1 MPAIIT
7 NKFRMNNAEQFEE
20 SFSEATPTVYYL
32 GIGRAQEFGTLTRP
46 DARTEFEGTE
56 LLPTTPGD
64 SVMNEFKNYDDLL
77 AAKKITGSNVSFV
90 VPRRNWTTGT
100 TYDIYRHDYEEFIT
114 GSTSTRQTANSGAVT
129 LFDSSFYVMTGARN
143 VYKCLDNNGNSA
155 STDEPTGTSTT
166 VITTSDSYKWKYMYT
181 LSASDQANFLS
192 TDFMGVSSNSTVTN
206 AAVDGAV
213 NIVKIKTSGTG
224 GTNGTYTNIPMRGD
238 GSNGQVSITIASGSV
253 TAVSVTAAGTGYSY
267 ANIRVADINVAGG
280 GSLSGAELDCI
291 IEPKGGH
298 GFDPFEELGAFFVIL
313 NTSFEG
319 AETANSG
326 DFTTTNDFRRVALIR
341 DPKSAGSAATVT
353 TLRATRAVR
362 FSGTPGTFQ
371 VDEKITQTNTGAVGK
386 VVQFDS
392 ANKILFYTQTRYSD
406 EGVDANGNKILF
418 SGTDTINGATSS
430 ATGIPTGVTETV
442 NNVSLVSGHS
452 LPEIDEDSGD
462 VMYIE
467 NRAPVARSVDQTEN
481 VKLIIEF

>member
-7 NKFRMNNAEQFEE
+7 SKFRRNNAQAFET
-20 SFSEATPTVYYL
+20 SFGSSGNKYYL
-32 GIGRAQEFGTLTRP
+32 GIGKPSAFGTKTRP
-46 DARTEFEGTE
+46 DGRTENLGTDS
-56 LLPTTPGD
+56 TPITPAD
-64 SVMNEFKNYDDLL
+64 SVQQEYDTFDDLL
-77 AAKKITGSNVSFV
+77 AVKRITSSDVSFAA
-90 VPRRNWTTGT
+90 PRINWTSGT
-100 TYDIYRHDYEEFIT
+100 VYDYYRHDYGNRIT
-114 GSTSTRQTANSGAVT
+114 GGTSIQSANSGAT
-129 LFDSSFYVMTGARN
+129 NLYDANFYVMN
-143 VYKCLDNNGNSA
+143 SNFQVYKCLDNNNNGQ
-155 STDEPTGTSTT
+155 STIEPTGENTL
-166 VITTSDSYKWKYMYT
+166 ILETSDNYKWKYMFT
-181 LSASDQANFLS
+181 LSASAQANFLS
-192 TDFMGVSSNSTVTN
+192 TDFMGVSSNSTVSN

-213 NIVKIKTSGTG
+213 NIVKIKTAGTG

-386 VVQFDS
+386 VVQYDA
-392 ANKILFYTQTRYSD
+392 ANKILFYTQTKYQD
-406 EGVDANGNKILF
+406 EGVDTNGNKVLF
-418 SGTDTINGATSS
+418 SGTDVITGATSN
-430 ATGIPTGVTETV
+430 ATGTPSGVTETV

-452 LPEIDEDSGD
+452 LPEVDEDSGD

-467 NRAPVARSVDQTEN
+467 NRAPVARSADQTEN

>member
-7 NKFRMNNAEQFEE
+7 SKFRRNNAQAFET
-20 SFSEATPTVYYL
+20 SFGSSGNKYYL
-32 GIGRAQEFGTLTRP
+32 GIGKPSAFGTKTRP
-46 DARTEFEGTE
+46 DGRTENLGTDS
-56 LLPTTPGD
+56 TPITPAD
-64 SVMNEFKNYDDLL
+64 SVQQEYDTFDDLL
-77 AAKKITGSNVSFV
+77 AVKRITSSDVSFAA
-90 VPRRNWTTGT
+90 PRINWTSGT
-100 TYDIYRHDYEEFIT
+100 VYDYYRHDYGNRIT
-114 GSTSTRQTANSGAVT
+114 GGTSIQSANSGAT
-129 LFDSSFYVMTGARN
+129 NLYDANFYVMN
-143 VYKCLDNNGNSA
+143 SNFQVYKCLDNNNNGQ
-155 STDEPTGTSTT
+155 STIEPTGENTL
-166 VITTSDSYKWKYMYT
+166 ILETSDNYKWKYMFT
-181 LSASDQANFLS
+181 LSASAQANFLS
-192 TDFMGVSSNSTVTN
+192 TDFMRVSSNSTVSN
-206 AAVDGAV
+206 AAVDGAI
-213 NIVKIKTSGTG
+213 NIVKIKTAGTG

-362 FSGTPGTFQ
+362 FSGTPGSFQ

>member
-7 NKFRMNNAEQFEE
+7 SKFRRNNAQAFQT
-20 SFSEATPTVYYL
+20 SFGSSGNKYYL
-32 GIGRAQEFGTLTRP
+32 GIGKPSAFGTKTRP
-46 DARTEFEGTE
+46 DGRTENLGTDS
-56 LLPTTPGD
+56 TPITPAD
-64 SVMNEFKNYDDLL
+64 SVQQEYDTFDDLL
-77 AAKKITGSNVSFV
+77 AVKRITSSDVSFAA
-90 VPRRNWTTGT
+90 PRINWTSGT
-100 TYDIYRHDYEEFIT
+100 VYDYYRHDYGNRIT
-114 GSTSTRQTANSGAVT
+114 GGTSIQSANSGAT
-129 LFDSSFYVMTGARN
+129 NLYDANFYVMN
-143 VYKCLDNNGNSA
+143 SNFQVYKCLDNNNNGQ
-155 STDEPTGTSTT
+155 STIEPTGENTL
-166 VITTSDSYKWKYMYT
+166 ILETSDNYKWKYMFT
-181 LSASDQANFLS
+181 LSASAQANFLS
-192 TDFMGVSSNSTVTN
+192 TDFMGVSSNSTVSN
-206 AAVDGAV
+206 AAVDGAI
-213 NIVKIKTSGTG
+213 NIVKIKTAGTG

-253 TAVSVTAAGTGYSY
+253 TAVSVTNAGTGYSY

-362 FSGTPGTFQ
+362 FSGTPGSFQ

-442 NNVSLVSGHS
+442 NNVSLVNGHS

>member
-7 NKFRMNNAEQFEE
+7 SKFRRNNAQAFET
-20 SFSEATPTVYYL
+20 SFGSSGNKYYL
-32 GIGRAQEFGTLTRP
+32 GIGKPSAFGTKTRP
-46 DARTEFEGTE
+46 DGRTENLGTDS
-56 LLPTTPGD
+56 TPITPAD
-64 SVMNEFKNYDDLL
+64 SVQQEYDTFDDLL
-77 AAKKITGSNVSFV
+77 AVKRITSSDVSFAA
-90 VPRRNWTTGT
+90 PRINWTSGT
-100 TYDIYRHDYEEFIT
+100 VYDYYRHDYGNRIT
-114 GSTSTRQTANSGAVT
+114 GGTSIQSANSGAT
-129 LFDSSFYVMTGARN
+129 NLYDANFYVMN
-143 VYKCLDNNGNSA
+143 SNFQVYKCLDNNNNGQ
-155 STDEPTGTSTT
+155 STIEPTGENTL
-166 VITTSDSYKWKYMYT
+166 ILETSDNYKWKYMYT
-181 LSASDQANFLS
+181 LSASAQANFLS
-192 TDFMGVSSNSTVTN
+192 TVFMGVSSNSTVTN

-280 GSLSGAELDCI
+280 GSLAGAELDCI

>member
-7 NKFRMNNAEQFEE
+7 SKFRRNNAQAFET
-20 SFSEATPTVYYL
+20 SFGSSGNKYYL
-32 GIGRAQEFGTLTRP
+32 GIGKPSAFGTKTRP
-46 DARTEFEGTE
+46 DGRTENLGTDS
-56 LLPTTPGD
+56 TPITPAD
-64 SVMNEFKNYDDLL
+64 SVQQEYDTFDDLL
-77 AAKKITGSNVSFV
+77 AVKRITSSDVSFAS
-90 VPRRNWTTGT
+90 PRINWTSGT
-100 TYDIYRHDYEEFIT
+100 VYDYYRHDYGNRIT
-114 GSTSTRQTANSGAVT
+114 GGTSIQSANSGAT
-129 LFDSSFYVMTGARN
+129 NLYDANFYVMN
-143 VYKCLDNNGNSA
+143 SNFQVYKCLDNNNNGQ
-155 STDEPTGTSTT
+155 STIEPTGDSLL
-166 VITTSDSYKWKYMYT
+166 ILETSDDYKWKYMFT
-181 LSASDQANFLS
+181 LSASAQANFLS

-213 NIVKIKTSGTG
+213 NIVKIKTPGTG

-253 TAVSVTAAGTGYSY
+253 TAVSVTNAGTGYSY
-267 ANIRVADINVAGG
+267 ANIRVSDINVAGG
-280 GSLSGAELDCI
+280 GSLTGAELDCI

-362 FSGTPGTFQ
+362 FSGTPGSFQ

-392 ANKILFYTQTRYSD
+392 ANKILFYTQTRYND

-418 SGTDTINGATSS
+418 SGTDVITGATSS
-430 ATGIPTGVTETV
+430 ATGTPTGVTETI

>member
-7 NKFRMNNAEQFEE
+7 SKFRRNNAQAFQT
-20 SFSEATPTVYYL
+20 SFGSSGNKYYL
-32 GIGRAQEFGTLTRP
+32 GIGKPSAFGTKTRP
-46 DARTEFEGTE
+46 DGRTENLGTDS
-56 LLPTTPGD
+56 TPITPAD
-64 SVMNEFKNYDDLL
+64 SVQQEYDTFDDLL
-77 AAKKITGSNVSFV
+77 AVKRITSSDVSFAA
-90 VPRRNWTTGT
+90 PRINWTSGT
-100 TYDIYRHDYEEFIT
+100 VYDYYRHDYGNRIT
-114 GSTSTRQTANSGAVT
+114 GGTSIQSANSGAT
-129 LFDSSFYVMTGARN
+129 NLYDANFYVMN
-143 VYKCLDNNGNSA
+143 SNFQVYKCLDNNNNGQ
-155 STDEPTGTSTT
+155 STIEPTGENTL
-166 VITTSDSYKWKYMYT
+166 ILETSDNYKWKYMYT
-181 LSASDQANFLS
+181 LSASAQANFLS

-213 NIVKIKTSGTG
+213 NIVKIKTPGTG

-253 TAVSVTAAGTGYSY
+253 TAVSVTNAGTGYSY

-442 NNVSLVSGHS
+442 NNVSLVNGHS

>member
-7 NKFRMNNAEQFEE
+7 SKFRRNNAQAFQT
-20 SFSEATPTVYYL
+20 SFGSSGNKYYL
-32 GIGRAQEFGTLTRP
+32 GIGKPSAFGTKTRP
-46 DARTEFEGTE
+46 DGRTENLGTDS
-56 LLPTTPGD
+56 TPITPAD
-64 SVMNEFKNYDDLL
+64 SVQQEYDTFDDLL
-77 AAKKITGSNVSFV
+77 AVKRITSSDVSFAA
-90 VPRRNWTTGT
+90 PRINWTSGT
-100 TYDIYRHDYEEFIT
+100 VYDYYRHDYGNRIT
-114 GSTSTRQTANSGAVT
+114 GGTSIQSANSGAT
-129 LFDSSFYVMTGARN
+129 NLYDANFYVMN
-143 VYKCLDNNGNSA
+143 SNFQVYKCLDNNNNGQ
-155 STDEPTGTSTT
+155 STIEPTGENTL
-166 VITTSDSYKWKYMYT
+166 ILETSDNYKWKYMFT
-181 LSASDQANFLS
+181 LSASAQANFLS
-192 TDFMGVSSNSTVTN
+192 TDFMGVSSNSTVSN
-206 AAVDGAV
+206 AAVDGAI
-213 NIVKIKTSGTG
+213 NIVKIKTAGTG

-253 TAVSVTAAGTGYSY
+253 TAVSVTNAGTGYSY
-267 ANIRVADINVAGG
+267 ANIRVSDINVAGG
-280 GSLSGAELDCI
+280 GSLTGAELDCI

-442 NNVSLVSGHS
+442 NNVSLVNGHS

>member
-7 NKFRMNNAEQFEE
+7 SKFRRNNAQAFET
-20 SFSEATPTVYYL
+20 SFGSSGNKYYL
-32 GIGRAQEFGTLTRP
+32 GIGKPSAFGTKTRP
-46 DARTEFEGTE
+46 DGRTENLGTDS
-56 LLPTTPGD
+56 TPITPAD
-64 SVMNEFKNYDDLL
+64 SVQQEYDTFDDLL
-77 AAKKITGSNVSFV
+77 AVKRITSSDVSFAA
-90 VPRRNWTTGT
+90 PRINWTSGT
-100 TYDIYRHDYEEFIT
+100 VYDYYRHDYGNRIT
-114 GSTSTRQTANSGAVT
+114 GGTSIQSANSGAT
-129 LFDSSFYVMTGARN
+129 NLYDANFYVMN
-143 VYKCLDNNGNSA
+143 SNFQVYKCLDNNNNGQ
-155 STDEPTGTSTT
+155 STIEPTGENTL
-166 VITTSDSYKWKYMYT
+166 ILETSDNYKWKYMYT
-181 LSASDQANFLS
+181 LSASAQANFLS
-192 TDFMGVSSNSTVTN
+192 TDFMGVSSNSTVSN
-206 AAVDGAV
+206 AAVDGAI
-213 NIVKIKTSGTG
+213 NIVKIKTAGTG

-253 TAVSVTAAGTGYSY
+253 TALSVTAAGTGYSY
-267 ANIRVADINVAGG
+267 ANIIVADINVAGG

-362 FSGTPGTFQ
+362 FSGTPGSFQ

>member
-7 NKFRMNNAEQFEE
+7 SKFRRNNAQAFET
-20 SFSEATPTVYYL
+20 SFGSSGNKYYL
-32 GIGRAQEFGTLTRP
+32 GIGKPSAFGTKTRP
-46 DARTEFEGTE
+46 DGRTENLGTDS
-56 LLPTTPGD
+56 TPITPAD
-64 SVMNEFKNYDDLL
+64 SVQQEYDTFDDLL
-77 AAKKITGSNVSFV
+77 AVKRITSSDVSFAA
-90 VPRRNWTTGT
+90 PRINWTSGT
-100 TYDIYRHDYEEFIT
+100 VYDYYRHDYGNRIT
-114 GSTSTRQTANSGAVT
+114 GGTSIQSANSGAT
-129 LFDSSFYVMTGARN
+129 NLYDANFYVMN
-143 VYKCLDNNGNSA
+143 SNFQVYKCLDNNNNGQ
-155 STDEPTGTSTT
+155 STIEPTGENTL
-166 VITTSDSYKWKYMYT
+166 ILETSDNYKWKYMFT
-181 LSASDQANFLS
+181 LSASAQANFLS
-192 TDFMGVSSNSTVTN
+192 TDFMGVSSNSTVSN

-213 NIVKIKTSGTG
+213 NIVKIKTAGTG

-253 TAVSVTAAGTGYSY
+253 TAVSVTNAGTGYSY
-267 ANIRVADINVAGG
+267 ANIRVSDINVAGG
-280 GSLSGAELDCI
+280 GSLTGAELDCI

-362 FSGTPGTFQ
+362 FSGTPGSFQ

-442 NNVSLVSGHS
+442 NNVSLVNGHS

>member
-7 NKFRMNNAEQFEE
+7 SKFRRNNAQAFET
-20 SFSEATPTVYYL
+20 SFGSSGNKYYL
-32 GIGRAQEFGTLTRP
+32 GIGKPSAFGTKTRP
-46 DARTEFEGTE
+46 DGRTENLGTDS
-56 LLPTTPGD
+56 TPITPAD
-64 SVMNEFKNYDDLL
+64 SVQQEYDTFDDLL
-77 AAKKITGSNVSFV
+77 AVKRITSSDVSFAA
-90 VPRRNWTTGT
+90 PRINWTSGT
-100 TYDIYRHDYEEFIT
+100 VYDYYRHDYGNRIT
-114 GSTSTRQTANSGAVT
+114 GGTSIQSANSGAT
-129 LFDSSFYVMTGARN
+129 NLYDANFYVMN
-143 VYKCLDNNGNSA
+143 SNFQVYKCLDNNNNGQ
-155 STDEPTGTSTT
+155 STIEPTGENTL
-166 VITTSDSYKWKYMYT
+166 ILETSDNYKWKYMYT
-181 LSASDQANFLS
+181 LSASAQANFLS

-213 NIVKIKTSGTG
+213 NIVKIKTPGTG

-253 TAVSVTAAGTGYSY
+253 TAVSVTNAGTGYSY

-362 FSGTPGTFQ
+362 FSGTPGSFQ

>member
-7 NKFRMNNAEQFEE
+7 SKFRRNNAQAFET
-20 SFSEATPTVYYL
+20 SFGSSGNKYYL
-32 GIGRAQEFGTLTRP
+32 GIGKPSAFGTKTRP
-46 DARTEFEGTE
+46 DGRTENLGTDS
-56 LLPTTPGD
+56 TPITPAD
-64 SVMNEFKNYDDLL
+64 SVQQEYDTFDDLL
-77 AAKKITGSNVSFV
+77 AVKRITSSDVSFAA
-90 VPRRNWTTGT
+90 PRINWTSGT
-100 TYDIYRHDYEEFIT
+100 VYDYYRHDYGNRIT
-114 GSTSTRQTANSGAVT
+114 GGTSIQSANSGAT
-129 LFDSSFYVMTGARN
+129 NLYDANFYVMN
-143 VYKCLDNNGNSA
+143 SNFQVYKCLDNNNNGQ
-155 STDEPTGTSTT
+155 STIEPTGENTL
-166 VITTSDSYKWKYMYT
+166 ILETSDNYKWKYMYT
-181 LSASDQANFLS
+181 LSASAQANFLS
-192 TDFMGVSSNSTVTN
+192 TDFMRVSSNSTVTN

>member
-7 NKFRMNNAEQFEE
+7 SKFRRNNAQAFQT
-20 SFSEATPTVYYL
+20 SFGASGNVYYL
-32 GIGRAQEFGTLTRP
+32 GIGKPSAFGTKTRP
-46 DARTEFEGTE
+46 DGRTENLGTDS
-56 LLPTTPGD
+56 TPITPAD
-64 SVMNEFKNYDDLL
+64 SVQQEYDTFDDLL
-77 AAKKITGSNVSFV
+77 AVKRINSSDVSFAA
-90 VPRRNWTTGT
+90 PRINWTSGT
-100 TYDIYRHDYEEFIT
+100 TYDYYRHDYGNRIT
-114 GSTSTRQTANSGAVT
+114 GGTSIQSANSGAT
-129 LFDSSFYVMTGARN
+129 NLFDANFYVMN
-143 VYKCLDNNGNSA
+143 SNFQVYKCLDNNNDSP
-155 STDEPTGTSTT
+155 STVEPTGENATL
-166 VITTSDSYKWKYMYT
+166 ILQTSDDYKWKYMFT
-181 LSASDQANFLS
+181 LSASAQANFLS
-192 TDFMGVSSNSTVTN
+192 TDFMGVSSNSNVTN
-206 AAVDGAV
+206 GAVDGAV
-213 NIVKIKTSGTG
+213 NIVKIKTAGTG
-224 GTNGTYTNIPMRGD
+224 GTAGTYTNIPMRGD
-238 GSNGQVSITIASGSV
+238 GSGGEVSITITSGSV
-253 TAVSVTAAGTGYSY
+253 TAVSVTNKGSGYSY
-267 ANIRVADINVAGG
+267 ANIRVSDINTAGG
-280 GSLSGAELDCI
+280 GSLTGAELDCI

-362 FSGTPGTFQ
+362 FSGTPGSFQ

-442 NNVSLVSGHS
+442 NNVSLVNGHS

>member
-7 NKFRMNNAEQFEE
+7 SKFRRNNAQAFET
-20 SFSEATPTVYYL
+20 SFGSSGNKYYL
-32 GIGRAQEFGTLTRP
+32 GIGKPSAFGTKTRP
-46 DARTEFEGTE
+46 DGRTENLGTDS
-56 LLPTTPGD
+56 TPITPAD
-64 SVMNEFKNYDDLL
+64 SVQQEYDTFDDLL
-77 AAKKITGSNVSFV
+77 AVKRITSSDVSFAA
-90 VPRRNWTTGT
+90 PRINWTSGT
-100 TYDIYRHDYEEFIT
+100 VYDYYRHDYGNRIT
-114 GSTSTRQTANSGAVT
+114 GGTSIQSANSGAT
-129 LFDSSFYVMTGARN
+129 NLYDANFYVMN
-143 VYKCLDNNGNSA
+143 SNFQVYKCLDNNNNGQ
-155 STDEPTGTSTT
+155 STIEPTGENTL
-166 VITTSDSYKWKYMYT
+166 ILETSDNYKWKYMFT
-181 LSASDQANFLS
+181 LSASAQANFLS
-192 TDFMGVSSNSTVTN
+192 TDFMGVSSNSTVSN

-213 NIVKIKTSGTG
+213 NIVKIKTAGTG

-253 TAVSVTAAGTGYSY
+253 TAVSVTNAGTGYSY

-280 GSLSGAELDCI
+280 GSLTGAELDCI

-341 DPKSAGSAATVT
+341 DPKSAGSAATV
-353 TLRATRAVR
+353 
-362 FSGTPGTFQ
+362 Q

-442 NNVSLVSGHS
+442 NNVSLVNGHS

>member
-7 NKFRMNNAEQFEE
+7 SKFRRNNAQAFET
-20 SFSEATPTVYYL
+20 SFGSSGNKYYL
-32 GIGRAQEFGTLTRP
+32 GIGKPSAFGTKTRP
-46 DARTEFEGTE
+46 DGRTENLGTDS
-56 LLPTTPGD
+56 TPITPAD
-64 SVMNEFKNYDDLL
+64 SVQQEYDTFDDLL
-77 AAKKITGSNVSFV
+77 AVKRITSSDVSFAA
-90 VPRRNWTTGT
+90 PRINWTSGT
-100 TYDIYRHDYEEFIT
+100 VYDYYRHDYGNRIT
-114 GSTSTRQTANSGAVT
+114 GGTSIQSANSGAT
-129 LFDSSFYVMTGARN
+129 NLYDANFYVMN
-143 VYKCLDNNGNSA
+143 SNFQVYKCLDNNNNGQ
-155 STDEPTGTSTT
+155 STIEPTGENTL
-166 VITTSDSYKWKYMYT
+166 ILETSDNYKWKYMFT
-181 LSASDQANFLS
+181 LSASAQANFLS
-192 TDFMGVSSNSTVTN
+192 TDFMGVSSNSTVSN
-206 AAVDGAV
+206 AAVDGAI
-213 NIVKIKTSGTG
+213 NIVKIKTAGTG

-253 TAVSVTAAGTGYSY
+253 TAVSVTNAGTGYSY

-280 GSLSGAELDCI
+280 GSLTGAELDCI

-442 NNVSLVSGHS
+442 NNVSLVNGHS

>member
-7 NKFRMNNAEQFEE
+7 SKFRRNNAQAFET
-20 SFSEATPTVYYL
+20 SFGSSGNKYYL
-32 GIGRAQEFGTLTRP
+32 GIGKPSAFGTKTRP
-46 DARTEFEGTE
+46 DGRTENLGTDS
-56 LLPTTPGD
+56 TPITPAD
-64 SVMNEFKNYDDLL
+64 SVQQEYDTFDDLL
-77 AAKKITGSNVSFV
+77 AVKRITSSDVSFAA
-90 VPRRNWTTGT
+90 PRINWTSGT
-100 TYDIYRHDYEEFIT
+100 VYDYYRHDYGNRIT
-114 GSTSTRQTANSGAVT
+114 GGTSIQSANSGAT
-129 LFDSSFYVMTGARN
+129 NLYDANFYVMN
-143 VYKCLDNNGNSA
+143 SNFQVYKCLDNNNNGQ
-155 STDEPTGTSTT
+155 STIEPTGENTL
-166 VITTSDSYKWKYMYT
+166 ILETSDNYKWKYMYT
-181 LSASDQANFLS
+181 LSASAQANFLS

-213 NIVKIKTSGTG
+213 NIVKIKTPGTG

-253 TAVSVTAAGTGYSY
+253 TAVSVTNAGTGYSY
-267 ANIRVADINVAGG
+267 ANIRVSDINVAGG

-442 NNVSLVSGHS
+442 NNVSLVNGHS

>member
-7 NKFRMNNAEQFEE
+7 SKFRRNNAQAFQT
-20 SFSEATPTVYYL
+20 SFGASGNVYYL
-32 GIGRAQEFGTLTRP
+32 GIGKPSAFGTKTRP
-46 DARTEFEGTE
+46 DGRTENLGTDS
-56 LLPTTPGD
+56 TPITPAD
-64 SVMNEFKNYDDLL
+64 SVQQEYDTFDDLL
-77 AAKKITGSNVSFV
+77 AVKRINSSDVSFAA
-90 VPRRNWTTGT
+90 PRINWTSGT
-100 TYDIYRHDYEEFIT
+100 TYDYYRHDYGNRIT
-114 GSTSTRQTANSGAVT
+114 GGTSIQSANSGAT
-129 LFDSSFYVMTGARN
+129 NLFDANFYVMN
-143 VYKCLDNNGNSA
+143 SNFQVYKCLDNNNDSP
-155 STDEPTGTSTT
+155 STVEPTGENATL
-166 VITTSDSYKWKYMYT
+166 ILQTSDDYKWKYMFT
-181 LSASDQANFLS
+181 LSASAQANFLS
-192 TDFMGVSSNSTVTN
+192 TDFMGVSSNSNVTN
-206 AAVDGAV
+206 GAVDGAV
-213 NIVKIKTSGTG
+213 NIVKIKTAGTG
-224 GTNGTYTNIPMRGD
+224 GTAGTYTNIPMRGD
-238 GSNGQVSITIASGSV
+238 GSGGEVSITITSGSV
-253 TAVSVTAAGTGYSY
+253 TAVSVTNKGSGYSY
-267 ANIRVADINVAGG
+267 ANIRVSDINTAGG
-280 GSLSGAELDCI
+280 GSLTGAELDCI

-362 FSGTPGTFQ
+362 FSGTPGSFQ

-406 EGVDANGNKILF
+406 EGVDANGNRILF
-418 SGTDTINGATSS
+418 SGTDVITGATSS
-430 ATGIPTGVTETV
+430 ATGTPTGVTETIG
-442 NNVSLVSGHS
+442 NVSLISGHS

-467 NRAPVARSVDQTEN
+467 NRAPVARSADQTEN

>member
-7 NKFRMNNAEQFEE
+7 SKFRRNNAQAFET
-20 SFSEATPTVYYL
+20 SFGSSGNKYYL
-32 GIGRAQEFGTLTRP
+32 GIGKPSAFGTKTRP
-46 DARTEFEGTE
+46 DGRTENLGTDS
-56 LLPTTPGD
+56 TPITPAD
-64 SVMNEFKNYDDLL
+64 SVQQEYDTFDDLL
-77 AAKKITGSNVSFV
+77 AVKRITSSDVSFAA
-90 VPRRNWTTGT
+90 PRINWTSGT
-100 TYDIYRHDYEEFIT
+100 VYDYYRHDYGNRIT
-114 GSTSTRQTANSGAVT
+114 GGTSIQSANSGAT
-129 LFDSSFYVMTGARN
+129 NLYDANFYVMN
-143 VYKCLDNNGNSA
+143 SNFQVYKCLDNNNNGQ
-155 STDEPTGTSTT
+155 STIEPTGENTL
-166 VITTSDSYKWKYMYT
+166 ILETSDNYKWKYMYT
-181 LSASDQANFLS
+181 LSASAQANFLS

-291 IEPKGGH
+291 IEPKGAH

>member
-7 NKFRMNNAEQFEE
+7 SKFRRNNAQAFET
-20 SFSEATPTVYYL
+20 SFGSSGNKYYL
-32 GIGRAQEFGTLTRP
+32 GIGKPSAFGTKTRP
-46 DARTEFEGTE
+46 DGRTENLGTDS
-56 LLPTTPGD
+56 TPITPAD
-64 SVMNEFKNYDDLL
+64 SVQQEYDTFDDLL
-77 AAKKITGSNVSFV
+77 AVKRITSSDVSFAA
-90 VPRRNWTTGT
+90 PRINWTSGT
-100 TYDIYRHDYEEFIT
+100 VYDYYRHDYGNRIT
-114 GSTSTRQTANSGAVT
+114 GGTSIQSANSGAT
-129 LFDSSFYVMTGARN
+129 NLYDANFYVMN
-143 VYKCLDNNGNSA
+143 SNFQVYKCLDNNNNGQ
-155 STDEPTGTSTT
+155 STIEPTGENTL
-166 VITTSDSYKWKYMYT
+166 ILETSDNYKWKYMYT
-181 LSASDQANFLS
+181 LSASAQANFLS

-267 ANIRVADINVAGG
+267 ANIRVAEINVAGG

>member
-7 NKFRMNNAEQFEE
+7 SKFRRNNAQAFET
-20 SFSEATPTVYYL
+20 SFGSSGNKYYL
-32 GIGRAQEFGTLTRP
+32 GIGKPSAFGTKTRP
-46 DARTEFEGTE
+46 DGRTENLGTDS
-56 LLPTTPGD
+56 TPITPAD
-64 SVMNEFKNYDDLL
+64 SVQQEYDTFDDLL
-77 AAKKITGSNVSFV
+77 AVKRITSSDVSFAA
-90 VPRRNWTTGT
+90 PRINWTSGT
-100 TYDIYRHDYEEFIT
+100 VYDYYRHDYGNRIT
-114 GSTSTRQTANSGAVT
+114 GGTSIQSANSGAT
-129 LFDSSFYVMTGARN
+129 NLYDANFYVMN
-143 VYKCLDNNGNSA
+143 SNFQVYKCLDNNNNGQ
-155 STDEPTGTSTT
+155 STIEPTGENTL
-166 VITTSDSYKWKYMYT
+166 ILETSDNYKWKYMYT
-181 LSASDQANFLS
+181 LSASAQANFLS

-206 AAVDGAV
+206 AAVDGAI
-213 NIVKIKTSGTG
+213 NIVKIKTPGTG

-253 TAVSVTAAGTGYSY
+253 TSVSVTNAGTGYSY
-267 ANIRVADINVAGG
+267 ANIRVSDINVAGG
-280 GSLSGAELDCI
+280 GSLTGAELDCI

-326 DFTTTNDFRRVALIR
+326 DFTTTNDFRRVCLIR

>member
-7 NKFRMNNAEQFEE
+7 SKFRRNNAQAFET
-20 SFSEATPTVYYL
+20 SFGSSGNKYYL
-32 GIGRAQEFGTLTRP
+32 GIGKPSAFGTKTRP
-46 DARTEFEGTE
+46 DGRTENLGTDS
-56 LLPTTPGD
+56 TPITPAD
-64 SVMNEFKNYDDLL
+64 SVQQEYDTFDDLL
-77 AAKKITGSNVSFV
+77 AVKRITSSDVSFAA
-90 VPRRNWTTGT
+90 PRINWTSGT
-100 TYDIYRHDYEEFIT
+100 VYDYYRHDYGNRIT
-114 GSTSTRQTANSGAVT
+114 GGTSIQSANSGAT
-129 LFDSSFYVMTGARN
+129 NLYDANFYVMN
-143 VYKCLDNNGNSA
+143 SNFQVYKCLDNNNNGQ
-155 STDEPTGTSTT
+155 STIEPTGENTL
-166 VITTSDSYKWKYMYT
+166 ILETSDNYKWKYMFT
-181 LSASDQANFLS
+181 LSASAQANFLS
-192 TDFMGVSSNSTVTN
+192 TDFMGVSSNSTVSN

-213 NIVKIKTSGTG
+213 NIVKIKTAGTG

-253 TAVSVTAAGTGYSY
+253 TAVSVTNAGTGYSY
-267 ANIRVADINVAGG
+267 ANIRVSDINVAGG
-280 GSLSGAELDCI
+280 GSLTGAELDCI

-362 FSGTPGTFQ
+362 FSGTPGSFQ